1 MELKQLTGILFAT
14 MSMNEIESL
23 LDGMFEAYLDKWE
36 LMETRLGDK
45 HLAKRLIKDILKD
58 LHNSNN

>member
-1 MELKQLTGILFAT
+1 
-14 MSMNEIESL
+14 MNEIESL

-58 LHNSNN
+58 LHNANN